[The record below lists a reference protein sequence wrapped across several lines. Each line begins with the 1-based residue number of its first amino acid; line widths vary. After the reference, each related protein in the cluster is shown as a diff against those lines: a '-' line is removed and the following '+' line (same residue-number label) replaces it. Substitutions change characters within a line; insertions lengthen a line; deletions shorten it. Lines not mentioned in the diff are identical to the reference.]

1 MIPFPDDSQCPL
13 SADGSEKILGGSVGL
28 NRILMLLKLRAAIDR
43 APAWG
48 LYLINAATVFR
59 NVHASWKPTQQYL
72 QLSDSEAITLF
83 QNDINLLITYLTSY
97 LSAYSAPTAAQP
109 ALMVVYYP
117 NYCKIPPE
125 IRRPLGDKD
134 TAFWRQYE
142 GIRKTKIQ
150 LEPERTFASPYLNL
164 WEMQCGA
171 HSLPHV
177 ELSRWVQGH
186 LLSPTVNT
194 LYRWGHIGTFM
205 MTHCPLDLHIKI
217 PKVDLIESYWG
228 TVKKKDQFYTK
239 LNGLK
244 DIPVP
249 FNSATHQ
256 LFGDSTLIAAKAMRG
271 TKKTLLELAQKHN
284 WMIRDMPYI
293 VADAMKVMPQLLPS
307 DFVKF

>member
-1 MIPFPDDSQCPL
+1 MIPFPDDSQYPL
-13 SADGSEKILGGSVGL
+13 SADGNEKILGGSVGL
-28 NRILMLLKLRAAIDR
+28 NRVLMLLKMRAAIDR

-72 QLSDSEAITLF
+72 QLSDQEAITLF

-97 LSAYSAPTAAQP
+97 LSMYSPPTSAQP

-117 NYCKIPPE
+117 NYGKIPTE

-134 TAFWRQYE
+134 AAFWRQSE
-142 GIRKTKIQ
+142 GIRKSKIQ
-150 LEPERTFASPYLNL
+150 LNPERTYASPYLHL
-164 WEMQCGA
+164 WEMQSGTHA
-171 HSLPHV
+171 LPHV

-186 LLSPTVNT
+186 LLSPNVNT
-194 LYRWGHIGTFM
+194 LYRWGHNKVFM
-205 MTHCPLDLHIKI
+205 LTHCPIDLHIKM
-217 PKVDLIESYWG
+217 PKVELIESYWG
-228 TVKKKDQFYTK
+228 TVKTKDQFYTK

-244 DIPVP
+244 DTPVP
-249 FNSATHQ
+249 FNAATHQ
-256 LFGDSTLIAAKAMRG
+256 LFGDNILIAAKAMRSA
-271 TKKTLLELAQKHN
+271 KKALLELSQKHN